1 MMVRMDDE
9 RLIGF
14 FQEINKLKRIKR
26 SGWVVDKVKNPES
39 VAEHSFRTAV
49 MCMFLGKGRRL
60 DLEKAMKMALIH
72 DIAEARIGD
81 IISYWR
87 YPKAVPVREKAE
99 KEQKA
104 MAAMASGL
112 EGGRGLLELWKEY
125 EARKTKEAMFVKQV
139 EKLEMAL
146 QALEYEKEGY
156 GIRGHYF
163 QEADELIKDPGLRR
177 LLRKITDRRP

>member
-9 RLIGF
+9 RLIEF

-39 VAEHSFRTAV
+39 IAEHLFRTAV
-49 MCMFLGKGRRL
+49 MCMFLGDPKRL
-60 DLEKAMKMALIH
+60 DLNKALKMALIH

-81 IISYWR
+81 IITYWR
-87 YPKAVPVREKAE
+87 YPKAVPVKEKAKREE
-99 KEQKA
+99 KAIVE
-104 MAAMASGL
+104 MASGL
-112 EGGRGLLELWKEY
+112 EGGKDLLELWKEFEDRRTE
-125 EARKTKEAMFVKQV
+125 EARFVKQV

-156 GIRGHYF
+156 VISDHYF
-163 QEADELIKDPGLRR
+163 QEAGELIKDPRLRM
-177 LLRKITDRRP
+177 LLRKVLDRRP